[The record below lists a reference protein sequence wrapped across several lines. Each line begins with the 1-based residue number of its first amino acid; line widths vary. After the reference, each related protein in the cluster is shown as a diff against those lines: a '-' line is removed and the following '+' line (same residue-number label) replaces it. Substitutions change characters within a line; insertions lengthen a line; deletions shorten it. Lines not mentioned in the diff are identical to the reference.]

1 MADDN
6 FVVDKFK
13 SLNPLSRWM
22 AIGASVAGLLL
33 LPAGLHYAGIFAQ
46 SKPTVA
52 ATQDGKPIV
61 AKPAVPNAVTAL
73 GRLEPFGEVVKIS
86 APSTQGGKGTIS
98 QLLVKEGDKVIRGQ
112 VIAILDSRERLEASL
127 SKAQEDVKVSQSN
140 LSKVKA
146 GAKQGEIDAQ
156 KAEIARL
163 ESQLKGDGAT
173 YVATKAR
180 LEAQLKWEP
189 AAQSGKI
196 QALNA
201 QLAGE
206 KPTQAATIRRLK
218 SQLGNAEVDYKR
230 YQQLY
235 TDRAIEATKV
245 DAKRLEVETIR
256 QQVAEAQSKYNQTIA
271 TLNQQIIENQ
281 ATQNKITTTT
291 QQQIVEAKAN
301 YDKTLATTQQQ
312 IVAAKAT
319 LSKISEVRIVDVQ
332 GAQAELARAQ
342 ATARQAQAELTEAYV
357 RAPNAGEILKVHSRA
372 GESPSDKGIVE
383 MGQTSRMVAVAEV
396 YESDV
401 RKLRVGQTATIS
413 SESGAFGQSL
423 RGTVSYIGLQIG
435 KQDVLNTD
443 PAADS
448 DSRVVEVKVAIDP
461 SDSTSVKGLTNSKV
475 AVKINT
481 ENNTQN

>member
-13 SLNPLSRWM
+13 RLNPISRWI
-22 AIGASVAGLLL
+22 AIGASAAALLI
-33 LPAGLHYAGIFAQ
+33 LPAGLHYAGMFAE
-46 SKPTVA
+46 KPPA
-52 ATQDGKPIV
+52 SATQNPKTAA
-61 AKPAVPNAVTAL
+61 AKPVTAKAVTAL
-73 GRLEPFGEVVKIS
+73 GRLEPFGEVTKIS
-86 APSTQGGKGTIS
+86 APSTQGGKGTIA

-112 VIAILDSRERLEASL
+112 VIAILDNRQRLEASVA
-127 SKAQEDVKVSQSN
+127 KAQEDVKVSQAN
-140 LSKVKA
+140 LAKVKA
-146 GAKQGEIDAQ
+146 GAKQGEIGAQ
-156 KAEIARL
+156 AAEVARL

-189 AAQSGKI
+189 AAQAGKI
-196 QALNA
+196 QSLNA

-206 KPTQAATIRRLK
+206 KPTQTATIRRLK

-256 QQVAEAQSKYNQTIA
+256 QQVAEAQSKYNQTVA
-271 TLNQQIIENQ
+271 TLTQQIIENQ
-281 ATQNKITTTT
+281 ATKNKLTTTT
-291 QQQIVEAKAN
+291 VQQIA
-301 YDKTLATTQQQ
+301 
-312 IVAAKAT
+312 AAKAT
-319 LSKISEVRIVDVQ
+319 LSKISEVRSVDVIS
-332 GAQAELARAQ
+332 AQAELARTQ
-342 ATARQAQAELTEAYV
+342 ATARQAQAELAEAYV
-357 RAPNAGEILKVHSRA
+357 RAPNQGEILKVHSHA

-383 MGQTSRMVAVAEV
+383 MGQTSQMVAVAEV

-401 RKLRVGQTATIS
+401 RKLKVGQAATIKS
-413 SESGAFGQSL
+413 DSGAFSQNL

-448 DSRVVEVKVAIDP
+448 DSRVVEVKIAIDP
-461 SDSTSVKGLTNSKV
+461 TDSASVKGLTNSKI
-475 AVKINT
+475 AISIKT
-481 ENNTQN
+481 D

>member
-13 SLNPLSRWM
+13 SLNPLSRWI

-33 LPAGLHYAGIFAQ
+33 LPAGLHYAGLFAQ
-46 SKPTVA
+46 AKPITAVA
-52 ATQDGKPIV
+52 QDGKPIV
-61 AKPAVPNAVTAL
+61 AKPEVAKAVTAL
-73 GRLEPFGEVVKIS
+73 GRLEPFGEVIKIS
-86 APSTQGGKGTIS
+86 APSTQGGKGTLA

-112 VIAILDSRERLEASL
+112 VIAILDNRQRLEASF

-146 GAKQGEIDAQ
+146 GAKQGEIGAQ

-189 AAQSGKI
+189 AAQSGKV
-196 QALNA
+196 QVLTA

-206 KPTQAATIRRLK
+206 KPTQIATVRRLK
-218 SQLGNAEVDYKR
+218 SQLANADVDYKR

-256 QQVAEAQSKYNQTIA
+256 QQLAEAQSKYNQTVA
-271 TLNQQIIENQ
+271 MLNQQIIENQ

-301 YDKTLATTQQQ
+301 YDKTLATTKQQ
-312 IVAAKAT
+312 IAAAKAT
-319 LSKISEVRIVDVQ
+319 LSKISEVRPVDVQ

-342 ATARQAQAELTEAYV
+342 ATARQAQAELAEAYV

-401 RKLRVGQTATIS
+401 RKLRVGQTASIS

-448 DSRVVEVKVAIDP
+448 DSRVIEVKVAIDP
-461 SDSTSVKGLTNSKV
+461 SDSNNVKGLTNSKV

-481 ENNTQN
+481 EN

>member
-1 MADDN
+1 MADN
-6 FVVDKFK
+6 KFVVDKFK
-13 SLNPLSRWM
+13 SLNPLSRWI
-22 AIGASVAGLLL
+22 AVGASVAGLLL
-33 LPAGLHYAGIFAQ
+33 LPAGLHYAGLFADA
-46 SKPTVA
+46 KPKA
-52 ATQDGKPIV
+52 AVTQDGKPIV
-61 AKPAVPNAVTAL
+61 AKPEVAKAVTAL
-73 GRLEPFGEVVKIS
+73 GRLEPFGEVIKIS
-86 APSTQGGKGTIS
+86 APSTQGGKGTLA

-112 VIAILDSRERLEASL
+112 VIAILDNRQRLEAAFA
-127 SKAQEDVKVSQSN
+127 KAQEDVKVSQSN

-146 GAKQGEIDAQ
+146 GAKQGEIGAQ

-189 AAQSGKI
+189 AAQSGKVKV
-196 QALNA
+196 LTV

-206 KPTQAATIRRLK
+206 KPTQIATVRRLK
-218 SQLGNAEVDYKR
+218 SQLGNADVDYKR

-235 TDRAIEATKV
+235 ADRAIEATKV

-256 QQVAEAQSKYNQTIA
+256 QQLAEAQSKYNQTVA
-271 TLNQQIIENQ
+271 MLNQQIIENQ

-312 IVAAKAT
+312 IAAAKAT
-319 LSKISEVRIVDVQ
+319 LSKISEVRPVDVQ

-342 ATARQAQAELTEAYV
+342 ATARQAQAELGEAYV
-357 RAPNAGEILKVHSRA
+357 RAPSAGEILKVHSRA

-481 ENNTQN
+481 EN

>member
-6 FVVDKFK
+6 FVVDKLK
-13 SLNPLSRWM
+13 SLNPLSRWI

-33 LPAGLHYAGIFAQ
+33 LPAGLHYAGIFAEA
-46 SKPTVA
+46 KPKA
-52 ATQDGKPIV
+52 AVTQDGKPIV
-61 AKPAVPNAVTAL
+61 AKPEVAKAVTAL
-73 GRLEPFGEVVKIS
+73 GRLEPFGEVIKIS
-86 APSTQGGKGTIS
+86 APSTQGGKGTLA
-98 QLLVKEGDKVIRGQ
+98 QLLVKEGDKVIKGQ
-112 VIAILDSRERLEASL
+112 VIAILDNRQRLEAAFA
-127 SKAQEDVKVSQSN
+127 KAQEDVKVSQSN

-146 GAKQGEIDAQ
+146 GAKQGEVGAQ

-189 AAQSGKI
+189 AAQAGKI
-196 QALNA
+196 QVLNA

-206 KPTQAATIRRLK
+206 KPTQAATVRRLK
-218 SQLGNAEVDYKR
+218 SQLGNADVDYKR

-256 QQVAEAQSKYNQTIA
+256 QQLAEAQSKYNQTVA
-271 TLNQQIIENQ
+271 MLNQQIIENQ

-312 IVAAKAT
+312 IAAAKAT
-319 LSKISEVRIVDVQ
+319 LSKIAEVRPVDVQ

-342 ATARQAQAELTEAYV
+342 ATARQAQAELGEAYV

-461 SDSTSVKGLTNSKV
+461 SDSTNVKGLTNSKV